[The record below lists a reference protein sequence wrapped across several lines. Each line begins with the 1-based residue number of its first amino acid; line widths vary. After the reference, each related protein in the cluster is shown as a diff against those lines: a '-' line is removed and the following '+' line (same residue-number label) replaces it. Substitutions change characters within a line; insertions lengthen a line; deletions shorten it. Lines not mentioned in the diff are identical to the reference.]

1 MKKGNLHENW
11 DEIIK
16 PSSGWFDFNLREIW
30 QYRDLVTLFVKRD
43 FISVYKQTIL
53 GPVWYL
59 IQPLLTTIIYTI
71 IFNKIAHISTD
82 GNPAV
87 LFFMANS
94 VAWNYFANCIN
105 KTSST
110 FISNAAIF
118 GKVYFPRLTVPI
130 SVILSNLITFVI
142 QFLMFL
148 CFLLYYELHE
158 LTRINTNLALAGL
171 LTPVLILIMAMFG
184 LGIGIIVSSLTNKYR
199 DLQFLIQFGV
209 QLLMYA
215 TPVIYPLSI
224 IPLKYK
230 IYILANPM
238 TSVIETFRY
247 AFLGSGTFN
256 IFQLLYSGLFSFIV
270 FIIGVILFSRI
281 EKSFMDTV

>member
-1 MKKGNLHENW
+1 MGKEIIQEKW
-11 DEIIK
+11 DEVLK
-16 PSSGWFDFNLREIW
+16 PTSGWFDFNLREIW
-30 QYRDLVTLFVKRD
+30 NYRDLVSLFVKRD
-43 FISVYKQTIL
+43 FVSVYKQTIL
-53 GPVWYL
+53 GPIWYF

-94 VAWNYFANCIN
+94 VAWNYFAGCIN
-105 KTSST
+105 KTSNT
-110 FISNAAIF
+110 FVSNAGIF

-148 CFLLYYELHE
+148 CFLLYYYYQGVH
-158 LTRINTNLALAGL
+158 ISPNIYML
-171 LTPVLILIMAMFG
+171 LVPVLLLIMAMFG

-215 TPVIYPLSI
+215 TPVIYPLSF
-224 IPLKYK
+224 IPAKYK
-230 IYILANPM
+230 IFVLANPM
-238 TSVIETFRY
+238 TSIIETFRY

-256 IFQLLYSGLFSFIV
+256 VFQLLYSAIFSIIV
-270 FIIGVILFSRI
+270 FITGVILFSRI